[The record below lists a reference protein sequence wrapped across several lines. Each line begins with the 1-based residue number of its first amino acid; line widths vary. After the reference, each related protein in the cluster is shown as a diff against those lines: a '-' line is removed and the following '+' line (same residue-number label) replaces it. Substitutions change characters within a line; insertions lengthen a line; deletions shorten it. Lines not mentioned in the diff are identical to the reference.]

1 MSRIDTVEA
10 LRSHYGEPKERALG
24 KEIDHLDRHC
34 RKFISLAPFLT
45 IASQGADG
53 RADCS
58 PRGEQPGF
66 VQVLDDKHLAIPD
79 RPGNNRLD
87 TLSNIIE
94 NPAVALLFLVPG
106 FREIFR
112 VNGRAEVR
120 DDEDLRQRFEFRGKL
135 PATVIVVEVESAYI
149 HCAKAVMRA
158 ELWEDHARTSREL
171 MPTLGQIIAEQMG
184 RAQPQETNEEVYAEN
199 EKVLY

>member
-1 MSRIDTVEA
+1 MARLATIEA
-10 LRSHYGEPKERALG
+10 LRARYGTIKPRSLG

-34 RKFISLAPFLT
+34 RTFIGLSPFLT

-58 PRGEQPGF
+58 PRGEVPGF
-66 VQVLDDKHLAIPD
+66 VQILGDRHLAIPD

-87 TLSNIIE
+87 TLSNIVA
-94 NPAVALLFLVPG
+94 NPAVALLFIIPG
-106 FREIFR
+106 FREILR
-112 VNGRAEVR
+112 VNGRAEIR
-120 DDEDLRQRFEFRGKL
+120 DDDDLRARFEVGGRL

-158 ELWEDHARTSREL
+158 RLWEEEALTPRGL
-171 MPTLGQIIAEQMG
+171 MPSLTEIINDQMG
-184 RAQPQETNEEVYAEN
+184 TSTPVETEEEMLLAYQ
-199 EKVLY
+199 KVLY

>member
-1 MSRIDTVEA
+1 MSRIETVEA
-10 LRSHYGEPKERALG
+10 LRSHYGKAKERALG
-24 KEIDHLDRHC
+24 KEVHYLDRHC
-34 RKFISLAPFLT
+34 RRYISLSPFIT

-58 PRGEQPGF
+58 PRGETPGF
-66 VQVLDDKHLAIPD
+66 VQVLDDHHLAIPD

-87 TLSNIIE
+87 TLTNIIE
-94 NPAVALLFLVPG
+94 NPAVAILFVVPG

-120 DDEDLRQRFEFRGKL
+120 DDADLRERFEVNGKQ
-135 PATVIVVEVESAYI
+135 PATVIVVEVEAAYI

-158 ELWEDHARTSREL
+158 KLWEEESKTLRDA
-171 MPTLGQIIAEQMG
+171 MPSLTEIIADQMG
-184 RAQPQETNEEVYAEN
+184 VTPAKETEEEMLAAY